1 MKFSHPIVLSL
12 ATACGFATT
21 ALANDIV
28 NNTWIDGDRTDPA
41 APVYAENNGVVG
53 VDADGDG
60 NLESAVFKGG
70 AGALTVTAGGPL
82 VGSGY
87 GASSA
92 SWYTYFTPAATPVT
106 LANPGDQLRF
116 TWAFTPINVNTQNTS
131 QSFLLALA
139 LTPTASRVTADAS
152 VPSAAY
158 QGYAMFMNMGQTLG
172 NSNPFQLRK
181 WTLAGSGALLGTSG
195 NWGALANGATAGNH
209 GYDSSTSYTLV
220 MSLTRNGAGGLDIV
234 STMTGGTLN
243 NAGSATVSFTDS
255 APGTFTFDTL
265 DIRPSNNTGTADEFD
280 TSLFRFEF
288 NQVPEPSS
296 IALVGIGLAGFVWAR
311 RRSTRSSR

>member
-1 MKFSHPIVLSL
+1 MKLSLPIVLSL
-12 ATACGFATT
+12 AAACGFASSSFGG
-21 ALANDIV
+21 NIV

-53 VDADGDG
+53 TDADSDG
-60 NLESAVFKGG
+60 NLESAFFKGG
-70 AGALTVTAGGPL
+70 AGTLTVAPGGPL

-87 GASSA
+87 AASSA

-116 TWAFTPINVNTQNTS
+116 TWAFTPVNVNATNNT

-139 LTPTASRVTADAS
+139 LTPSASRVTTDAS

-158 QGYAMFMNMGQTLG
+158 QGYSMFMNMGQTLG
-172 NSNPFQLRK
+172 NASPFQLKK

-195 NWGALANGATAGNH
+195 NWGSLANGATAGNH
-209 GYDSSTSYTLV
+209 GYDSGTSYTLI

-243 NAGSATVSFTDS
+243 NSGTATVSFTDNT
-255 APGTFTFDTL
+255 PGTFAFDTL
-265 DIRPSNNTGTADEFD
+265 DIRPSNNTATADEFD
-280 TSLFRFEF
+280 TSLIRFEF

-296 IALVGIGLAGFVWAR
+296 FALMGLSLLGFVLAR
-311 RRSTRSSR
+311 RRSRR